1 MIRLKFILLVLL
13 FVVLALFP
21 DQLAAQC
28 AMCKATNGSA
38 LDGGGGLG
46 INEGIVYLMGVPYLL
61 LGILGY
67 LFFRKKIGGFLRD
80 MREIHD

>member
-1 MIRLKFILLVLL
+1 MIRLKIFWLILLL
-13 FVVLALFP
+13 VVAFFP
-21 DQLAAQC
+21 EQLGAQC

-38 LDGGGGLG
+38 LDEGGGLG
-46 INEGIVYLMGVPYLL
+46 INEGIIYLMGIPYLL

-67 LFFRKKIGGFLRD
+67 LFFRKKIGGFLRE

>member
-1 MIRLKFILLVLL
+1 MIRLKFIWLVLL
-13 FVVLALFP
+13 LVVPALFP
-21 DQLAAQC
+21 DPLGAQC